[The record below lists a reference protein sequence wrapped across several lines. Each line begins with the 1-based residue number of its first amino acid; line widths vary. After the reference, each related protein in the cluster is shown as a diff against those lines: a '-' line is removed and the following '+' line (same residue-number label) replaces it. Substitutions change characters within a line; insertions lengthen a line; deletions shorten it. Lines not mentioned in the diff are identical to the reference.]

1 MSTLK
6 RFTLGTKAIYLNRP
20 CEIVRVIGVAEV
32 LVLLKDT
39 GETKSVLVSDLKD
52 PASEAR
58 PARAPHPD
66 SLSPKKMA
74 VAEKRY
80 EIIRPLLTG
89 PVSKAQVAERAK
101 ECGTSTR
108 SIYRWISDYRAVEA
122 QSALAP
128 KHEKTRK
135 KRLSDEIE
143 EIIRIAIEEHY
154 LESQRLS
161 QGKVVAAVQRK
172 CRLAG
177 LKPPNHKTIR
187 RRIKDVPSKKAVRA
201 RRGKSAERDR
211 FEPTPSEFPGASYP
225 LAVVQIDHHY
235 LDIELVDD
243 VTRNPIGRAWLTLAI
258 DVYSRMVV
266 GYYLSLEAPSAN
278 SVGLCMQNAI
288 LPKDHEL
295 ADLGISNRWDVWG
308 RMATLHADNGTDF
321 RCKSV
326 TDSCVEH
333 GISIEW
339 RPVGKPNWGGRIE
352 RLFGTIAKEF
362 HALPGTT
369 FSNIRDREGYDS
381 AAKSALTL
389 KEAQKWLLLWITGV
403 YHERVHSQLG
413 MSPRAMWERGIL
425 GDGKKQRG
433 IGIPPKHQDP
443 ERLRLDFLP
452 CEERTVQRSGI
463 TIDHVNY
470 YSDEIRVWIGE
481 KLGGLTPKFKVRR
494 DPFDISKVFF
504 LDPTRGDYIEVPYA
518 DIRLP
523 SITIWELKAGIRELK
538 RRGATEVNEAL
549 IFRTLEEMEAL
560 ADKAKSDTRKAR
572 RSKQRKSMAEQ
583 HRDKNS
589 KRERPP
595 VEPKNR
601 PAPAPKDLH
610 VVVDN
615 DAPTPADEDAG
626 EEFYEFTDEELDS
639 GWHKLN

>member
-6 RFTLGTKAIYLNRP
+6 QFTPGTKAIYLNRP
-20 CEIVRVIGVAEV
+20 CEIVRVVGAVEV
-32 LVLLKDT
+32 LVLLRDT

-52 PASEAR
+52 PASETQT
-58 PARAPHPD
+58 ARAPHPD
-66 SLSPKKMA
+66 SLSPKKLA
-74 VAEKRY
+74 VAERRFK
-80 EIIRPLLTG
+80 IIHPLLNRPLT
-89 PVSKAQVAERAK
+89 KAMVAERAK
-101 ECGTSTR
+101 ECGSSTR
-108 SIYRWISDYRAVEA
+108 SIYRWISDYQALET
-122 QSALAP
+122 QSALSP
-128 KHEKTRK
+128 KHPKTSK

-143 EIIRIAIEEHY
+143 EIIRVAIDEHY
-154 LESQRLS
+154 LETQKLS
-161 QGKVVAAVQRK
+161 HGKVVAAVQRK
-172 CRLAG
+172 CRIAG
-177 LKPPNHKTIR
+177 LKSPNHKTIR
-187 RRIKDVPSKKAVRA
+187 RRIADVPSKKAVRA

-211 FEPTPSEFPGASYP
+211 FEPTPGDFPGASYP
-225 LAVVQIDHHY
+225 LAVVQIDHHD

-243 VTRNPIGRAWLTLAI
+243 VTRHSVGRAWLTLAI
-258 DVYSRMVV
+258 DVFSRMVV
-266 GYYLSLEAPSAN
+266 GYCLSLEAPSAN
-278 SVGLCMQNAI
+278 SVGLCVRNAI

-308 RMATLHADNGTDF
+308 KMAILHADNGSDF
-321 RCKSV
+321 RCKTV
-326 TDSCVEH
+326 TEACVEY

-369 FSNIRDREGYDS
+369 FSNTRDREGYDS
-381 AAKSALTL
+381 AAKSAMTL

-452 CEERTVQRSGI
+452 CKECTVQRSGI
-463 TIDHVNY
+463 TMDHVHY
-470 YSDEIRVWIGE
+470 YSDEIRRWIGE
-481 KLGGLTPKFKVRR
+481 KLNGRSPRFKVRR
-494 DPFDISKVFF
+494 DPFDISKVYF

-518 DIRLP
+518 DISLP
-523 SITIWELKAGIRELK
+523 TITLWELKAGVRELK
-538 RRGATEVNEAL
+538 RRGASQVNEAL
-549 IFRTLEEMEAL
+549 IFRTIEELETIV
-560 ADKAKSDTRKAR
+560 DTAKSETRKAR
-572 RSKQRKSMAEQ
+572 RSRQRKSEAKR
-583 HRDKNS
+583 HRRKTNKQNLPSSDQKKQPN
-589 KRERPP
+589 
-595 VEPKNR
+595 
-601 PAPAPKDLH
+601 PAAKELL

-615 DAPTPADEDAG
+615 DAFVPADEEVG